1 MSISVAQFPA
11 SGSSASRLW
20 PQQAVFACIVGMAVF
35 GAVLWAPAV
44 LRDADTLWH
53 IAAGNWILA
62 HRAVPGFDPFSFTAL
77 GHPWVAH
84 EWLSEVLLALA
95 YDAAGWNGLMVLTAS
110 AAGLSAGIVSWY
122 LRQHLRIDHALALVV
137 LTVSCGEP
145 SLLARPHLIAL
156 PVLTLW
162 TVMLVSARTR
172 GTAPSLVMLPLM
184 TLWANLHGGFLVGLV
199 LAAALAAEAAFDP
212 ASRSG
217 TSFRAWAIFILG
229 AVVASCLTPQGLD
242 GLLFPFR
249 LMSMKSLGD
258 IQEWKPTDM
267 SNLSGVTGSVL
278 VALYIGLTGKLV
290 LPKYRV
296 LLLAVLLFATMQ
308 HVRNA
313 QLFGIVA
320 PLLIVTASGSVRPAK
335 TPEWLISLLV
345 CLAAVV
351 SLCFRVGYPLE
362 RADADSFASAALAS
376 VPDTVRARPVL
387 NEYAFGGLL
396 IFSGIQP
403 FIDGRADLYGDEG
416 MQRYLSIV
424 RGKADVLEAVLCQ
437 YNIGWTMFPP
447 ASVVPEF
454 MDREPGWRR
463 IYTDKLAIIHMRVS
477 DDAGPGCRA
486 EPTAQSGSD

>member
-1 MSISVAQFPA
+1 
-11 SGSSASRLW
+11 L
-20 PQQAVFACIVGMAVF
+20 PQEAAFACIVGMAVF
-35 GAVLWAPAV
+35 AAVLWAPAV

-53 IAAGNWILA
+53 IAAGNWIIA
-62 HRAVPGFDPFSFTAL
+62 HHAVPGFDPFSFTAL

-84 EWLSEVLLALA
+84 EWLSEVLLATA
-95 YDAAGWNGLMVLTAS
+95 YDTAGWNGLMVLTAA
-110 AAGLSAGIVSWY
+110 AAGLSAGTVSWY
-122 LRQHLRIDHALALVV
+122 LRQHLRIDHALTLVL

-162 TVMLVSARTR
+162 TVMLVSARAR
-172 GTAPSLVMLPLM
+172 GTPPSLVMLPLM
-184 TLWANLHGGFLVGLV
+184 ALWANLHGGFLVGLV

-212 ASRSG
+212 VGRSG
-217 TSFRAWAIFILG
+217 ASMRAWVIFILG
-229 AVVASCLTPQGLD
+229 AVAASCLTPQGVD

-249 LMSMKSLGD
+249 LLSMKSLGD

-267 SNLSGVTGSVL
+267 SYLSGVTGSVL
-278 VALYIGLTGKLV
+278 VALYVGLTGKLI

-296 LLLAVLLFATMQ
+296 LLLALLLFSAMQ
-308 HVRNA
+308 HVRNV

-320 PLLIVTASGSVRPAK
+320 PLLIVTASRPMRRAK
-335 TPEWLISLLV
+335 TPEAPISLIAAAV
-345 CLAAVV
+345 AVV
-351 SLCFRVGYPLE
+351 SLGFRVSFPLE
-362 RADADSFASAALAS
+362 RLDVDSFASAALAS
-376 VPDTVRARPVL
+376 VPDTLRARPVL

-403 FIDGRADLYGDEG
+403 FIDGRADLYGDVG
-416 MQRYLSIV
+416 MERYLSIV
-424 RGKADVLEAVLCQ
+424 HGKADVLEAVLCQ

-447 ASVVPEF
+447 ASVVPAF

-486 EPTAQSGSD
+486 EPTALSSADRP